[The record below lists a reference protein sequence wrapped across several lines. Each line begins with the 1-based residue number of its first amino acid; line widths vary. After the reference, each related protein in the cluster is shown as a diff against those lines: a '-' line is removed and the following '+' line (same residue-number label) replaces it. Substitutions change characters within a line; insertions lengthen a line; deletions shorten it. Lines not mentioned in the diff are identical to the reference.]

1 MATITITMTEAQV
14 EALYRAIGT
23 VDSGYQDNMA
33 RDAEMGD
40 TVWADTH
47 AGLDEIREKLDD
59 EQWIEE
65 WVAEGVAARPDLS
78 KTVIRK
84 YAKKALKEEKE
95 GSE

>member
-1 MATITITMTEAQV
+1 MANITITLTAEQV
-14 EALYRAIGT
+14 DALYRATGT
-23 VDSGYQDNMA
+23 LDNGYQDNMTV
-33 RDAEMGD
+33 DAEMGD

-59 EQWIEE
+59 QQWIEE
-65 WVAEGVAARPDLS
+65 WVAEGFAARPDLS

-84 YAKKALKEEKE
+84 YAKKALQAEKE